1 MVNNIEI
8 KEKNKI
14 LECEV
19 FQKEY
24 AINKKKKKLEEQ
36 ENQLSTQINEL
47 KQLIRQQGIYNQEL
61 TKQFLQL
68 KK

>member
-1 MVNNIEI
+1 MLNNIDI

-24 AINKKKKKLEEQ
+24 AINKKKKKLEEE
-36 ENQLSTQINEL
+36 ENRLSTQINEL
-47 KQLIRQQGIYNQEL
+47 KQLIRQQGVYNQEL

>member
-24 AINKKKKKLEEQ
+24 AVNKKKKKLEEE
-36 ENQLSTQINEL
+36 ENRLSTQINEL

>member
-1 MVNNIEI
+1 MMNNIDI

-24 AINKKKKKLEEQ
+24 AVNKKKKKLEEE
-36 ENQLSTQINEL
+36 ENRLSTQINEL
-47 KQLIRQQGIYNQEL
+47 KQLIRQQGVYNQEL

>member
-1 MVNNIEI
+1 MVNNIDA

-14 LECEV
+14 LECEI

-24 AINKKKKKLEEQ
+24 AINKKKKKLEEE
-36 ENQLSTQINEL
+36 ENRLSTQINEL
-47 KQLIRQQGIYNQEL
+47 KQLIRQQGAYNQEL

>member
-1 MVNNIEI
+1 MMNNIDI

-24 AINKKKKKLEEQ
+24 AVNKKKKKLEKE
-36 ENQLSTQINEL
+36 ENRLSTQINEL
-47 KQLIRQQGIYNQEL
+47 KQLIRQQGVYNQEL